1 MANKF
6 GEREREREREI
17 MNRNYIITKC
27 RKKND
32 KNMLTKERQLMSR
45 NVYNK
50 GREKLHIHLING

>member
-6 GEREREREREI
+6 GEREREI

-27 RKKND
+27 WKKND

-50 GREKLHIHLING
+50 GREKLQIHLING